1 MLLPAYDSH
10 GRLYYPQYEQPKP
23 YVEKVSVKETK
34 LLDLPRSTKPKTR
47 SHSPCIDDSLN
58 AFCLQRQKQQ
68 HSMAVKEHKSLHWSV
83 SKDSPTPALDPIPR
97 WTPRPVTKQGET
109 SRNSVEGYVK
119 RSRRRDIAG
128 SGSKHKEKKD
138 KDKGADDHNSD
149 SIFETPLVAPP
160 PLDPSTASD
169 YSAFT
174 DIVTPDSTYGV
185 ESRPHSYV
193 SSSFKPTKQF
203 FASANTSTAS
213 LLSQTAPASSPKKF
227 RRSSLFP
234 PDGPEEYPVRGLCPH
249 LQVLL
254 MSGEKKASRTA
265 IQHDRMTRCRNG
277 PVVNRILSPATS
289 PPIMPIN
296 EHDPLVTEIR
306 SALETVISLQS
317 MMDSAY
323 LALTPRLELNRAPNV
338 SLGHPVHFISY
349 LSFVS
354 SPAFKTFSGQSS
366 SNPVSSCACCG
377 PSLSF
382 VKMSH
387 VDEWI
392 DTPYSLR
399 QYRPPARRR
408 ADGTTLRKWCLE
420 WQMVIHGKVDG
431 VKPRRESTPPIQ
443 RMTSDWKRG
452 KERWGCGCV
461 DHGFN

>member
-1 MLLPAYDSH
+1 MPNVQLDDTHVSI
-10 GRLYYPQYEQPKP
+10 
-23 YVEKVSVKETK
+23 VE
-34 LLDLPRSTKPKTR
+34 
-47 SHSPCIDDSLN
+47 
-58 AFCLQRQKQQ
+58 A
-68 HSMAVKEHKSLHWSV
+68 
-83 SKDSPTPALDPIPR
+83 
-97 WTPRPVTKQGET
+97 
-109 SRNSVEGYVK
+109 
-119 RSRRRDIAG
+119 
-128 SGSKHKEKKD
+128 
-138 KDKGADDHNSD
+138 
-149 SIFETPLVAPP
+149 PLVTPP

-174 DIVTPDSTYGV
+174 DIITPDSTYGA

-213 LLSQTAPASSPKKF
+213 LLSQTAPTSSPKKF

-265 IQHDRMTRCRNG
+265 IQHDRMARYRTR
-277 PVVNRILSPATS
+277 PVVKRALSPATS
-289 PPIMPIN
+289 PPIMSIN
-296 EHDPLVTEIR
+296 ECDPLVTEIR
-306 SALETVISLQS
+306 AALETVISLQTV
-317 MMDSAY
+317 MDSSY
-323 LALTPRLELNRAPNV
+323 LTPMRRLDLDRASNAP
-338 SLGHPVHFISY
+338 SGHPCRFISY
-349 LSFVS
+349 LSFIS
-354 SPAFKTFSGQSS
+354 SSAFQAFSGQSS
-366 SNPVSSCACCG
+366 SNPVSSCPCCE
-377 PSLSF
+377 PSPSA
-382 VKMSH
+382 VKMSN

-392 DTPYSLR
+392 DSPYSLR

-443 RMTSDWKRG
+443 RQSNDWKRG

-461 DHGFN
+461 DHGFD